1 MKIIH
6 GLQQGSEAWL
16 AHRRSVRNASDAPAM
31 MGASPH
37 VTRAE
42 LVRQYAT
49 GIEREIDPATQARFD
64 RGHEVEPALRALVEA
79 DLGEDLYP
87 VTAVSDDGYLGASF
101 DGVTLDESTTL
112 EAKQPNKMKA
122 ADIACG
128 VIPSVDYWQIVQQFA
143 VCESAERCIYAV
155 GDGTKENTAQM
166 VILREQVEAD
176 IPKLIAGWNQFD
188 VDVAAYQPEPAAAP
202 AAVGRAPDALP
213 VLAVVARG
221 MVEKSNH
228 LEFRDRALAAI
239 AAVNRDLQTDDDFAT
254 AEVTVKAFKA
264 GEEMLEATRQQI
276 LGQMADV
283 NDVMRTI
290 DEVQGELRR
299 VRLDLD
305 KLVTREKESRK
316 AEIAQAGVEAVRQH
330 YAATNASLGEHA
342 LQVPATVTA
351 FIGAAIK
358 GKRTIATIRDAVD
371 GAVAQLKIDATQVAD
386 RVRACVAVL
395 GEFAEHAPLFA
406 DRVQLCAVKQPEDL
420 RNLARARVAEHE
432 QREAER
438 LERERERIRAE
449 EEERARKKAEDAA
462 AEAAK
467 AAAPP
472 PVAQS
477 SMPPT
482 DAKPCGPDAG
492 ETIPMR
498 PAANGRADGLP
509 SVGGATIAPGVR
521 LKLGDINAAL
531 APLSISAEGLTTL
544 GFKPVASRGAAKLYD
559 GADFPAMCRELQRVI
574 AEAPDRL
581 ARLAEAA

>member
-1 MKIIH
+1 MKTLT
-6 GLQQGSEAWL
+6 LQQGSPEWL
-16 AHRRSVRNASDAPAM
+16 AHRRTVRNASDAPAM
-31 MGASPH
+31 MGASPY
-37 VTRAE
+37 VTRAD
-42 LVRQYAT
+42 LVRQRAT
-49 GIEREIDPATQARFD
+49 GIEREIDAATQARFD

-79 DLGEDLYP
+79 DIGEDLYP

-101 DGVTLDESTTL
+101 DGVTLDETTIL
-112 EAKQPNKMKA
+112 EAKQPNREKRA
-122 ADIACG
+122 AMREGDVPRA
-128 VIPSVDYWQIVQQFA
+128 DYWQIVQQFA
-143 VCESAERCIYAV
+143 VCESAELCVYVV
-155 GDGTKENTAQM
+155 GDGTEAGTEKM
-166 VILREQVEAD
+166 LIPRSHVED
-176 IPKLIAGWNQFD
+176 DVPKLIAGWKQFD
-188 VDVAAYQPEPAAAP
+188 ADVAAYQPEPATAP

-330 YAATNASLGEHA
+330 YATTNASLGEHA
-342 LQVPATVTA
+342 LQVPATVPA
-351 FIGAAIK
+351 FIGAAVK

-371 GAVAQLKIDATQVAD
+371 GAVAQLKIEASQVAD

-432 QREAER
+432 RREAER

-449 EEERARKKAEDAA
+449 EEARARRAAEDAA
-462 AEAAK
+462 AAAAK
-467 AAAPP
+467 AATTPPQAASSTPEAASSGGRAAPAP
-472 PVAQS
+472 AVAPVVA
-477 SMPPT
+477 
-482 DAKPCGPDAG
+482 AL
-492 ETIPMR
+492 
-498 PAANGRADGLP
+498 PAA
-509 SVGGATIAPGVR
+509 ATT

-531 APLSISAEGLTTL
+531 APLSISADGLASL
-544 GFKPVASRGAAKLYD
+544 GFQPLSSRGAAKLYA
-559 GADFPAMCRELQRVI
+559 GADFQRMCEAVVKVI
-574 AEAPDRL
+574 ARAP
-581 ARLAEAA
+581 ARLAEQREAA